1 MLRFHKSLV
10 MDESSDMVPFF
21 PLGIFL
27 FPGEDIPL
35 RIFEPRYKQ
44 LIEDARES
52 GITFVIPFVME
63 EKIQEYGCEVK
74 LKEILAENPRG
85 RMVITVESVSLVRI
99 LSYTRQLEGKLYAG
113 GAVRRLPVSD
123 PIQSGG
129 LLDLVRDYA
138 THFDTEFLRYCEKS
152 AITYQDVVRA
162 LNLPSEEKYRFI
174 FMDDPLQKEKF
185 IAGQL
190 RYLKM
195 IRRQE
200 TLLGDDFGLN

>member
-1 MLRFHKSLV
+1 

-21 PLGIFL
+21 PLGVFL

-99 LSYTRQLEGKLYAG
+99 LNHTRQMEGKLYAG
-113 GAVRRLPVSD
+113 GAVRRLPASD

-138 THFDTEFLRYCEKS
+138 THFDTEFLRYCKKT

-162 LNLPSEEKYRFI
+162 LNLPSEEKFRFI

-200 TLLGDDFGLN
+200 TLLGDDYGLN

>member
-1 MLRFHKSLV
+1 
-10 MDESSDMVPFF
+10 MDESSGMVPFF
-21 PLGIFL
+21 PLGVFL

-52 GITFVIPFVME
+52 GIAFVIPFVME

-99 LSYTRQLEGKLYAG
+99 LSYTRQMEGKLYAG
-113 GAVRRLPVSD
+113 GAVRRLPASGL
-123 PIQSGG
+123 IQSGG
-129 LLDLVRDYA
+129 LLDMVRDYA
-138 THFDTEFLRYCEKS
+138 THFDTEFLRYCKKS